1 MMNIVHHAPSGA
13 LEQRLGALIEA
24 YDSQGNHR
32 TGTAIDH
39 DSAQWLV
46 ACARR
51 LGVEAT
57 LEPFAL
63 DRIDPQPCYLRTANR
78 SIGGLP
84 LFDASFTG
92 PDGIRGRL
100 GALGSDAEIAVI
112 ETEPFTLME
121 PQKEQRDAVAAARR
135 SGHKAVVVLTRGKY
149 PGLFLLNAPSFKA
162 PCGPPMLQV
171 SSAEAEWLKEQVAA
185 RAEATIVVD
194 GLRTP
199 AQAFNVTATIAGS
212 DAGLPPLVIMTPRS
226 GWWQCASERG
236 GSLAC
241 WIETM
246 RLLAQAR
253 PARDCHLVA
262 CSGHEL
268 GFLGIDAYLDCR
280 PDLVTRAYQWIHF
293 GANIGSPHH
302 ANLIHASDERAEQWA
317 VRALQNEGLAAGA
330 TAERDSAPRG
340 EAGTL
345 HRRGGRYVALVC
357 DTDVFHHAADRWPDA
372 VDVALLARYARAFAA
387 GALQLAS
394 GDA

>member
-1 MMNIVHHAPSGA
+1 MNVVHHTPSGA
-13 LEQRLGALIEA
+13 LEQRVGALIEA

-32 TGTAIDH
+32 TGTVVDH

-57 LEPFAL
+57 LEPFAF
-63 DRIDPQPCYLRTANR
+63 DRIDPQPSYLRLANR
-78 SIGGLP
+78 CIGGLP
-84 LFDASFTG
+84 LFDANFTG

-100 GALGSDAEIAVI
+100 GALGSNADIAVI
-112 ETEPFTLME
+112 ETEPFSLME

-135 SGHKAVVVLTRGKY
+135 SEHKAVVVLTRGKH
-149 PGLFLLNAPSFKA
+149 PGLFLLNALSFKT

-171 SSAEAEWLKEQVAA
+171 SSAESEWLKEQMAA
-185 RAEATIVVD
+185 RPEATIVID
-194 GLRTP
+194 GVRTP
-199 AQAFNVTATIAGS
+199 TQASNVTAMIAGS
-212 DAGLPPLVIMTPRS
+212 DPDLPPLVIMTPRS

-236 GSLAC
+236 GGLAC

-246 RLLAQAR
+246 RVLAHAR
-253 PARDCHLVA
+253 PARDCHFVA

-268 GFLGIDAYLDCR
+268 GFLGIEAYLEHR

-293 GANIGSPHH
+293 GANVGSPRQ
-302 ANLIHASDERAEQWA
+302 ANLIHASDDRAERWA
-317 VRALQNEGLAAGA
+317 VGVLQKEGLTAGA
-330 TAERDSAPRG
+330 TAKRGSPPRG

-345 HRRGGRYVALVC
+345 HRSGARYIALVC
-357 DTDVFHHAADRWPDA
+357 DTEVFHHAADRWPDA
-372 VDVALLARYARAFAA
+372 VDVALLARYARAFAS

-394 GDA
+394 GDV